1 MRGRT
6 NITQRSGTVPV
17 NGDVEEF
24 IVADGKNI
32 NVGDF
37 VSVIYGNASYYDGLD
52 DSYNISYGSDMFEI
66 SNNKLVAF
74 YGQNICVFN
83 TSINGGI
90 EVDKILSGTFHSV
103 GGVSDY
109 SKVYKIDN
117 SHFAIAYY
125 SSLSGNV
132 SSTLNI
138 DIITLDIENNTVTFE
153 TKQYSLNFSS
163 SLIPKHLMGI
173 ICNGVIFIPYIG
185 KEGTSYYRNL
195 TIAWFDINLGDCGV
209 CAITDYYYAID
220 DYHGAIVQGEGNEI
234 YAFTTGYKNQKFD
247 DYIAC
252 SKFTFLPEERS
263 LVLNGMYSQNTGAIH
278 TYCTNGIVTYIG
290 NDRFAIITDSRTIE
304 IVEIKETVTLLN
316 SIQLPFNELTK
327 TYASL
332 FRYKDKYILFGEN
345 SSHLFIY
352 SYVFNLE
359 ELLNVTSITFNT
371 FNFITV
377 YANVSNNIKDA
388 NIIPFENYFVL
399 FGGKEESVW
408 YGGIMCLCKV
418 IGNNLSGVDSS
429 NFVTNY
435 NGNSIGFAKT
445 SGASGETIQV
455 YVPKSN

>member
-17 NGDVEEF
+17 NGNVENF
-24 IVADGKNI
+24 IVASGKNI

-125 SSLSGNV
+125 SSLRDNV

-220 DYHGAIVQGEGNEI
+220 DYHGAIVQGEDNEI
-234 YAFTTGYKNQKFD
+234 YAFTTGFRNSDFNKH
-247 DYIAC
+247 IAC
-252 SKFTFLPEERS
+252 SKFIFSKEERS
-263 LVLNGMYSQNTGAIH
+263 LVLEGMYNQNTGTRH
-278 TYCTNGIVTYIG
+278 VYLTKGVVTYLG
-290 NDRFAIITDSRTIE
+290 NNIFAIVSDSRTIE
-304 IVEIKETVTLLN
+304 VVEIKGTITLLN
-316 SIQLPFNELTK
+316 SMQILPTNTIVRAL
-327 TYASL
+327 L
-332 FRYKDKYILFGEN
+332 FKYKDKYIIFGEN
-345 SSHLFIY
+345 NSRLITH
-352 SYVFNLE
+352 SYVINLE
-359 ELLNVTSITFNT
+359 ELLSITSITPNN
-371 FNFITV
+371 FNFVTV

>member
-17 NGDVEEF
+17 NGNVENF
-24 IVADGKNI
+24 IVASGKTI

-37 VSVIYGNASYYDGLD
+37 VSAIYGNASYYDNLSG
-52 DSYNISYGSDMFEI
+52 SYVSNRGSDMFEI

-125 SSLSGNV
+125 SSLRDNV

-185 KEGTSYYRNL
+185 KEGTDYYRNL
-195 TIAWFDINLGDCGV
+195 TIAWFDTNLGDCGM
-209 CAITDYYYAID
+209 CEITDYYYAID
-220 DYHGAIVQGEGNEI
+220 DYNGVLAQGENNEI
-234 YAFTTGYKNQKFD
+234 YAFTTGFRNSDFNKH
-247 DYIAC
+247 IAC
-252 SKFTFLPEERS
+252 SKFIFSKEERS
-263 LVLNGMYSQNTGAIH
+263 LVLEGMYNQNTGTRH
-278 TYCTNGIVTYIG
+278 VYLTKGVVTYLG
-290 NDRFAIITDSRTIE
+290 NNIFAIVSGSRTIE
-304 IVEIKETVTLLN
+304 VVEIKGTITLLN
-316 SIQLPFNELTK
+316 SMQILPTNTIVRAL
-327 TYASL
+327 L
-332 FRYKDKYILFGEN
+332 FKYKDKYIIFGEN
-345 SSHLFIY
+345 NSRLITH
-352 SYVFNLE
+352 SYVINLE
-359 ELLNVTSITFNT
+359 ELLSITSITPNN
-371 FNFITV
+371 FNFVKI

>member
-24 IVADGKNI
+24 VVEDGKNI

-52 DSYNISYGSDMFEI
+52 NSYNISNGSDMFEI

-83 TSINGGI
+83 TSIDGGI

-125 SSLSGNV
+125 SSLIANV

-195 TIAWFDINLGDCGV
+195 TITWFDINLGDCGV

-220 DYHGAIVQGEGNEI
+220 DYHGAIVQGEDNEI

-247 DYIAC
+247 DYIAR
-252 SKFTFLPEERS
+252 SKLTSLPEERS
-263 LVLNGMYSQNTGAIH
+263 LVLNGMYSRNTGAIH

-332 FRYKDKYILFGEN
+332 FRYEDKYILFGEN

-359 ELLNVTSITFNT
+359 ELLNVTSITFNN

-377 YANVSNNIKDA
+377 YANVSTNIKDA

-408 YGGIMCLCKV
+408 YGGIMCLCKI

-445 SGASGETIQV
+445 SGTSGETIQV